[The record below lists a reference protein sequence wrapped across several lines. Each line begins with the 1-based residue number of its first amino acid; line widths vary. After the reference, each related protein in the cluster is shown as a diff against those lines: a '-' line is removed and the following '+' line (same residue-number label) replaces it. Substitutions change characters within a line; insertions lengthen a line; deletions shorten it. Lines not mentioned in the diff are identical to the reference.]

1 MVKKNFLLLIMALI
15 VLSACAQGN
24 PLVATPTLSN
34 GNSLVATPIALG
46 GNPTPTATKG
56 NPTPTPSSGIE
67 GYVTKGPV
75 CPGPIRIG
83 DTKCQDQPY
92 QTYIT
97 ILDANNS
104 QITQFQTDSMGYFKF
119 PLKPGTYTLHPET
132 DKRYPTAT
140 DQSAVVIDGQFT
152 QVMIRFDTG
161 IR

>member
-1 MVKKNFLLLIMALI
+1 MVKKNFLLLIMFLI

-24 PLVATPTLSN
+24 PLVATPTVLE
-34 GNSLVATPIALG
+34 

-56 NPTPTPSSGIE
+56 NPTPTASSGIE

-104 QITQFQTDSMGYFKF
+104 QITQFQTDSMGYFKI
-119 PLKPGTYTLHPET
+119 PLEPGTYTLHPESGN
-132 DKRYPTAT
+132 RLPSAT
-140 DQSAVVIDGQFT
+140 DQSVVVIDGQFT
-152 QVMIRFDTG
+152 EIMIRFDTG